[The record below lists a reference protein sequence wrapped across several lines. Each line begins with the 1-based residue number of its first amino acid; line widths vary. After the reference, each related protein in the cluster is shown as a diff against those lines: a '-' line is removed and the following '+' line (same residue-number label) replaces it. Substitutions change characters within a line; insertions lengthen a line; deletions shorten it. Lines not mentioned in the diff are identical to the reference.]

1 MFRLSADHTAGLLTL
16 LRNTLGIPTVKAAPR
31 LPHVTIKSEPETSMV
46 EDPPISSSSTS
57 QAVVLSHEQS
67 QVSVEDRNDPP
78 RIELFG
84 PRGLR
89 RFLRLQMLLTHTH
102 SQERYAVHELL
113 AADEAPS
120 CPGDIPTH
128 SDLGASEEDRLLENE
143 SPGKDIRCDSQG
155 YWRGIVVRTIG
166 ANGHGKSL
174 DERRGAGRVV
184 IDAGPIEHRDPCIGY
199 VIREIPYLPEP
210 PALRGPIPV
219 PRKLVILGDTFNSD
233 ALIPLIDP
241 PSASD
246 DAKFTEP
253 MEVDMDIDV
262 PPGDASVG
270 IEDAVV
276 TPDVRDLIANT
287 PVSLLIHEATDAYIP
302 RDIDP
307 QEKTGRNRTVSFTYN
322 GYVSSVQLFN
332 VACRAIERF
341 CHGKNTRQRSQYT
354 LDGWRVR
361 AKNQGRATCPQ
372 PHRCPV
378 SHSFSLQVMPA
389 MNVLRLSQIPCTE
402 NARDSPMGEVP
413 TRMYT

>member
-16 LRNTLGIPTVKAAPR
+16 LRNTLGIPT
-31 LPHVTIKSEPETSMV
+31 
-46 EDPPISSSSTS
+46 
-57 QAVVLSHEQS
+57 QS

-307 QEKTGRNRTVSFTYN
+307 QEKTGRNRTSD
-322 GYVSSVQLFN
+322 SVMEKT
-332 VACRAIERF
+332 RARGHSTPWMAGEFAQKIKAERLVLNHIGARFPAPRMPATRPWERF
-341 CHGKNTRQRSQYT
+341 QLACIREIEKQ
-354 LDGWRVR
+354 
-361 AKNQGRATCPQ
+361 
-372 PHRCPV
+372 
-378 SHSFSLQVMPA
+378 
-389 MNVLRLSQIPCTE
+389 
-402 NARDSPMGEVP
+402 ARDAWKPPKMRPPSDVTAAYDYCRIVIPPNM
-413 TRMYT
+413 